1 MHFFILLYFGAI
13 VNGIIFQISNSICSF
28 LTYRSATDFCILIF
42 YPVILLS
49 SIISSSRVFG
59 FFFW

>member
-1 MHFFILLYFGAI
+1 MHFFILLYFGAT
-13 VNGIIFQISNSICSF
+13 NGITFQISNSTCSF
-28 LTYRSATDFCILIF
+28 LTYRSATDFSILIF